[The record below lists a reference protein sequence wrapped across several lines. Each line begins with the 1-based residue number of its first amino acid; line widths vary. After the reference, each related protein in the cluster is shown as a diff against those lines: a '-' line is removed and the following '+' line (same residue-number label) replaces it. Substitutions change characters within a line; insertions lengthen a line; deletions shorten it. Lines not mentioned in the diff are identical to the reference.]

1 MLERESILGP
11 MQAAVH
17 NRLTEITR
25 TVEVYDDARL
35 AAMARAEIPVIVAAL
50 REALAEHDPDARGRC
65 RACRSRT
72 SRWPW
77 RRRIRTPCR
86 VYLAAQLRLGQGE
99 AVMAASTS
107 HHKRRK
113 RNPHYVA

>member
-1 MLERESILGP
+1 VLERESILGP

-25 TVEVYDDARL
+25 SAEVYDDARL
-35 AAMARAEIPVIVAAL
+35 AQVARAEIPLIIAAL
-50 REALAEHDPDARGRC
+50 REALAEHDPDTRGRC

-72 SRWPW
+72 PRWPW
-77 RRRIRTPCR
+77 RRRTRTPCR

-99 AVMAASTS
+99 AVVASSTS
-107 HHKRRK
+107 HQKRRK

>member
-1 MLERESILGP
+1 VLERESILGP

-17 NRLTEITR
+17 SRLTEITR
-25 TVEVYDDARL
+25 TVEVVDDARAARL
-35 AAMARAEIPVIVAAL
+35 ARTEIPLIVAAL
-50 REALAEHDPDARGRC
+50 REALAEHDPDIRGHC

-77 RRRIRTPCR
+77 RRRTKTPCR

-99 AVMAASTS
+99 AVPPSSTS
-107 HHKRRK
+107 HQKRRR